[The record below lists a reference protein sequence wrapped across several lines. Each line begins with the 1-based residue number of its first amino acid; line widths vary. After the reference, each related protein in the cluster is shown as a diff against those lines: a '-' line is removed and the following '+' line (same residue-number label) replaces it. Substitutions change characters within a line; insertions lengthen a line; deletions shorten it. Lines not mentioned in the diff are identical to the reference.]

1 MVVFKFH
8 VEYYFKV
15 VVIVATWENNHE
27 DGAIDLDATP
37 TMMEIMPVDDGG
49 SCPCFGDE
57 DQRRKD
63 KGAISYHI

>member
-8 VEYYFKV
+8 VEQYFKV

-37 TMMEIMPVDDGG
+37 TMMEIMPML
-49 SCPCFGDE
+49 
-57 DQRRKD
+57 
-63 KGAISYHI
+63 